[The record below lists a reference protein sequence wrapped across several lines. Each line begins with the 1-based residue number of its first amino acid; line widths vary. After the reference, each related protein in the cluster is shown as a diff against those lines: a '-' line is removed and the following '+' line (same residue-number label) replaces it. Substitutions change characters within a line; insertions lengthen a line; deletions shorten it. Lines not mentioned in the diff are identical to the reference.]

1 MKKIRLHSDLIV
13 QIAKEFK
20 VTTQTVRMSLR
31 YVFNSP
37 QNELIRA
44 RAKQLLEEE
53 ASGVN
58 IQFQVQ

>member
-37 QNELIRA
+37 QNERIRA
-44 RAKQLLEEE
+44 RAKQLLEKE
-53 ASGVN
+53 AGNV
-58 IQFQVQ
+58 IIHYTVQ